1 MNIMAAA
8 KISEIN
14 PPYNA
19 SVQLGENITL
29 NIAYDTTVSLS
40 ARNIT
45 IYQIDG
51 EKVRVRLAISGDM
64 SEFCLVDKDN
74 QLVTVNVLSSTFSV
88 PNSLY
93 HIYIGSNFVKYNETN
108 EPINKL
114 PHTSWIL
121 RTGIYYFIYL
131 IIFFYLK
138 ILIF

>member
-51 EKVRVRLAISGDM
+51 ENLCRHNTAQDNWYANLNLSSQVRL
-64 SEFCLVDKDN
+64 LK
-74 QLVTVNVLSSTFSV
+74 
-88 PNSLY
+88 
-93 HIYIGSNFVKYNETN
+93 
-108 EPINKL
+108 
-114 PHTSWIL
+114 
-121 RTGIYYFIYL
+121 
-131 IIFFYLK
+131 FFFK
-138 ILIF
+138 

>member
-1 MNIMAAA
+1 MNVMAAA
-8 KISEIN
+8 KISSIY
-14 PPYNA
+14 PPNNA
-19 SVQLGENITL
+19 YISLGSSTL
-29 NIAYDTTVSLS
+29 NIAYGTTVSLS

-51 EKVRVRLAISGDM
+51 ENVRMRLAISGDM
-64 SEFCLVDKDN
+64 PEFCLVDKDN

-114 PHTSWIL
+114 PHTS
-121 RTGIYYFIYL
+121 
-131 IIFFYLK
+131 
-138 ILIF
+138 